1 MGRLSQRLLYLISIV
16 RSLADELVGVE
27 KAEVP
32 ETRTRFRWWD
42 VEKDFSGAKLMETET
57 FHEPATAN
65 SLDVWFTESRAAT
78 KRVCFQNARIDDQSQ
93 SAWQSHVY
101 VDL

>member
-1 MGRLSQRLLYLISIV
+1 
-16 RSLADELVGVE
+16 
-27 KAEVP
+27 
-32 ETRTRFRWWD
+32 
-42 VEKDFSGAKLMETET
+42 METET
-57 FHEPATAN
+57 FHEPAIAN

-78 KRVCFQNARIDDQSQ
+78 KRVYFQNARADDQNQ